1 MANKKRNITIVTG
14 TRAEYGIL
22 KPVIKAV
29 SVHRRLNLQV
39 LITGQHLLKKFGYT
53 YKEVESDNWPIVGK
67 VRLQSEKDDIL
78 AHAMGMGKAI
88 TKFSEIYINN
98 QSDIVLVL
106 GDRLEQFAATAAAA
120 ACEKIIAHI
129 HGGDRA
135 TGINDDCYRHAMTK
149 LSHIH
154 FAASDQSARRIERLG
169 EDIFRIYRTGS
180 PSIDGIFKNICK
192 CKKKLNAFVDFDLT
206 REFIIILFH
215 SSGAS
220 AAVEQKRMEDIL
232 SVCGSKSLHKL
243 VLYPNCD
250 TGHTGIISAIENI
263 QDRDDFSVVRH
274 LPRDIYLG
282 LLVRSQGLVGNSS
295 GGIVEASCLNVD
307 VVDVGMRQAGR
318 ERSRK
323 VIHCDND
330 PAAIDNAVNKML
342 KRACSEKQ
350 TKPDNIYG
358 DGRSSQRIASVLADV
373 KLDDK
378 LRLKTIS
385 Y

>member
-22 KPVIKAV
+22 KPVIEAV
-29 SVHRRLNLQV
+29 SAHSKLNLQV
-39 LITGQHLLKKFGYT
+39 LVTGQHMLRKFGYT
-53 YKEVESDNWPIVGK
+53 YKEVESDNWPIIGK
-67 VRLQSEKDDIL
+67 VRLQSEKDDL
-78 AHAMGMGKAI
+78 LGHARGMGRAI
-88 TKFSEIYINN
+88 TQFSEIYIKTNT
-98 QSDIVLVL
+98 DIVLVL
-106 GDRLEQFAATAAAA
+106 GDRLEQFAAAAAAA

-154 FAASDQSARRIERLG
+154 FAASEQSARRIERLG
-169 EDIFRIYRTGS
+169 EDKFRIYRTGS

-192 CKKKLNAFVDFDLT
+192 SKKKLNTFVEFDPDKK
-206 REFIIILFH
+206 FIIILFH

-220 AAVEQKRMEDIL
+220 ASVEQSRMADIL
-232 SVCGSKSLHKL
+232 EVCSCKPLHKL

-250 TGHTGIISAIENI
+250 SGHTGIIQAIDKVSNC
-263 QDRDDFSVVRH
+263 DDFTVVKH

-282 LLVRSQGLVGNSS
+282 LLVRSEGLVGNSS

-318 ERSRK
+318 ERTRK
-323 VIHCDND
+323 VIHCEND
-330 PAAIDNAVNKML
+330 RAAIDKAVKKML
-342 KRACSEKQ
+342 NRSCSEKR

-358 DGRSSQRIASVLADV
+358 DGRSSRKIASVLAAV
-373 KLDDK
+373 KLDDR